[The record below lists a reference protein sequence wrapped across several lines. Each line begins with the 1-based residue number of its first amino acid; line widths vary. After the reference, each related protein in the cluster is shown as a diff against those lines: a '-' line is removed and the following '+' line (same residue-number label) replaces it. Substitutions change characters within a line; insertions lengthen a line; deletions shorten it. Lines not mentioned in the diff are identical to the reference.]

1 MYPISGM
8 FHVVSSLFDAMRVQW
23 WVHLVRRSRTVGWSV
38 VDRYG
43 QQLTPHDLLVLSR
56 EWMGMGEW
64 DDYYYSDYGS
74 FPHSLLSTS
83 KMMEKIPL
91 SMVKF
96 RVQGCV
102 LEKM

>member
-1 MYPISGM
+1 
-8 FHVVSSLFDAMRVQW
+8 
-23 WVHLVRRSRTVGWSV
+23 
-38 VDRYG
+38 
-43 QQLTPHDLLVLSR
+43 
-56 EWMGMGEW
+56 MGMGEW

>member
-8 FHVVSSLFDAMRVQW
+8 FHVVSSLFNAMRVQW

-43 QQLTPHDLLVLSR
+43 HQLTPHDLLVLSR

-64 DDYYYSDYGS
+64 DDSYYR
-74 FPHSLLSTS
+74 L
-83 KMMEKIPL
+83 
-91 SMVKF
+91 
-96 RVQGCV
+96 
-102 LEKM
+102 

>member
-1 MYPISGM
+1 
-8 FHVVSSLFDAMRVQW
+8 
-23 WVHLVRRSRTVGWSV
+23 
-38 VDRYG
+38 
-43 QQLTPHDLLVLSR
+43 
-56 EWMGMGEW
+56 MGEW